1 MLCFKINICER
12 GIDMLDRI
20 RNVLEE
26 YIDIPKDQITME
38 TNLLNDLGFSSLDLV
53 NIVVAFEEEFD
64 IEIPD
69 RKISKI
75 VTVGDVAE
83 ILKQDFGIF

>member
-1 MLCFKINICER
+1 
-12 GIDMLDRI
+12 MLDRI

-26 YIDIPKDQITME
+26 YVEIPVERITFE

-53 NIVVAFEEEFD
+53 GVIVAFEEEFD
-64 IEIPD
+64 IEIPE

-75 VTVGDVAE
+75 VTVNDVVE
-83 ILKQDFGIF
+83 ILKQDYGISE

>member
-1 MLCFKINICER
+1 MYER
-12 GIDMLDRI
+12 GCEMLDRI
-20 RNVLEE
+20 RSVLEE
-26 YIDIPKDQITME
+26 YVEIPVEQITLE

-53 NIVVAFEEEFD
+53 AVVVAFEEEFD

-75 VTVGDVAE
+75 VTVNDVVE
-83 ILKQDFGIF
+83 ILKQDYGILE

>member
-1 MLCFKINICER
+1 
-12 GIDMLDRI
+12 MLDRI

-26 YIDIPKDQITME
+26 YVEIPVEQITLE

-53 NIVVAFEEEFD
+53 GVVVAFEEEFD

-69 RKISKI
+69 RKITKI
-75 VTVGDVAE
+75 VTVGDVVNL
-83 ILKQDFGIF
+83 LKVECGIE

>member
-1 MLCFKINICER
+1 
-12 GIDMLDRI
+12 MLDRI

-26 YIDIPKDQITME
+26 YVEIPVEQITLE

-53 NIVVAFEEEFD
+53 GVVVAFEEEFD

-75 VTVGDVAE
+75 VTVGDIVNL
-83 ILKQDFGIF
+83 LKEECGME